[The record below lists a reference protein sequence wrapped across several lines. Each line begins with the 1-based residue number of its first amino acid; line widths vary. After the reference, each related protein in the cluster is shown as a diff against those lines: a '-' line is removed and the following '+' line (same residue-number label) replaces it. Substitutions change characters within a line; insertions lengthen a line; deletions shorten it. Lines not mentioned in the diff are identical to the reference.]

1 MKPRV
6 LYIGFLWISLNI
18 SCRCLTNLMD
28 IIHVDESRDLSRWE
42 DFVASHSQATNY
54 HQIGWKTVIE
64 KSFGHSTRY
73 LMAMNDGEVAGI
85 LPLAIL
91 KSRLFGRSVVSLPF
105 LNYGGLLAGDTEAEK
120 ELVSA
125 ASQFAIDEGSASVEL
140 RHCVAHGLGLVPKQ
154 HKVSMLLPL
163 ASDTDTQWKQLDAK
177 VRNQIRKAGK
187 SGLTA
192 QIGGKELLDDFY
204 AMFARNMR
212 DLGTPVYGRV
222 FFETILNVFP
232 LQTRIFVVKSQEI
245 PVAAG
250 LSSIFNE
257 AMEIPW
263 AGSLIEYRSLCPN
276 MLMYWEAIQFGI
288 QQGMKIFDFGRST
301 PGEGT
306 YRFKTQWGAKASPLV
321 WEYWMKDGGP
331 LPNISP
337 TNAKFALAIKLW
349 KKLPLAVANV
359 LGPPIVRSIP

>member
-1 MKPRV
+1 
-6 LYIGFLWISLNI
+6 
-18 SCRCLTNLMD
+18 MD
-28 IIHVDESRDLSRWE
+28 IVVFDEKRDLPLWE
-42 DFVASHSQATNY
+42 AYVASHPQASNY

-64 KSFGHSTRY
+64 RSFGHQTRY
-73 LMAMNDGEVAGI
+73 FMAKNDGMVVGI

-105 LNYGGLLAGDTEAEK
+105 LNYGGLLANDEQAEQ

-125 ASQFAIDEGSASVEL
+125 SSQLAIDEGACSVEL
-140 RHCVAHGLGLVPKQ
+140 RHFEAHNLGLISKQ

-163 ASDTDTQWKQLDAK
+163 ASDIDMQWKHLDAK
-177 VRNQIRKAGK
+177 VRNQIRKAEK
-187 SGLTA
+187 SGLTV

-222 FFETILNVFP
+222 FFETILDVFS
-232 LQTRIFVVKSQEI
+232 LQTKIFVVKLQEA

-250 LSSIFNE
+250 LSSIFNGT
-257 AMEIPW
+257 MEVPW

-276 MLMYWEAIQFGI
+276 MLLYWVAIQFGI
-288 QQGMKIFDFGRST
+288 QHGMNVFDFGRST

-321 WEYWMKDGGP
+321 WEYWLKDGEP

-337 TNAKFALAIKLW
+337 TNAKFALAITLW
-349 KKLPLAVANV
+349 KKLPLTVANL

>member
-1 MKPRV
+1 
-6 LYIGFLWISLNI
+6 
-18 SCRCLTNLMD
+18 MD
-28 IIHVDESRDLSRWE
+28 IVHLNESRDLSLWE
-42 DFVASHSQATNY
+42 DFVAAHPHATNY
-54 HQIGWKTVIE
+54 HQLGWKTVIE
-64 KSFGHSTRY
+64 RSFGHATRY
-73 LMAMNDGEVAGI
+73 LMAMNDGVVAGV

-105 LNYGGLLAGDTEAEK
+105 LNYGGLLAHDEK
-120 ELVSA
+120 VKEGLVSA
-125 ASQFAIDEGSASVEL
+125 ASQLAINEGAESVEL
-140 RHCVAHGLGLVPKQ
+140 RHSVAHGLGLVPKH
-154 HKVSMLLPL
+154 HKVSMMLSLDP
-163 ASDTDTQWKQLDAK
+163 DTDTQWKHLDAK
-177 VRNQIRKAGK
+177 VRNQVRKAGK
-187 SGLTA
+187 SGLTV

-222 FFETILNVFP
+222 FFETIMDVFP
-232 LQTRIFVVKSQEI
+232 LHTRIFVVKSQET

-250 LSSIFNE
+250 LSSMFNE
-257 AMEIPW
+257 VMEVPW
-263 AGSLIEYRSLCPN
+263 AGSLVEYRSLCPN
-276 MLMYWEAIQFGI
+276 MLLYWEAIQFGI
-288 QQGMKIFDFGRST
+288 QHGMKIFDFGRST

-321 WEYWMKDGGP
+321 WEYWMKHGGP

-349 KKLPLAVANV
+349 KKLPLSVANL

>member
-1 MKPRV
+1 
-6 LYIGFLWISLNI
+6 
-18 SCRCLTNLMD
+18 MD
-28 IIHVDESRDLSRWE
+28 IVPLDESRDLSLWE

-54 HQIGWKTVIE
+54 HQLGWKTVIE
-64 KSFGHSTRY
+64 RSFGHATRY
-73 LMAMNDGEVAGI
+73 LMAMNDGVVVGI

-105 LNYGGLLAGDTEAEK
+105 LNYGGLLAHDENVEEG
-120 ELVSA
+120 LVSA
-125 ASQFAIDEGSASVEL
+125 ASQLAIDEGAESVEL
-140 RHCVAHGLGLVPKQ
+140 RHSVAHGLGLVPKE

-163 ASDTDTQWKQLDAK
+163 ASDTDAQWKQLDAK

-187 SGLTA
+187 SGLTVE
-192 QIGGKELLDDFY
+192 IGGTELLDDFY

-212 DLGTPVYGRV
+212 DLGTPVYGRI
-222 FFETILNVFP
+222 FFETILDVFP
-232 LQTRIFVVKSQEI
+232 LHTRIFVVKSQET

-257 AMEIPW
+257 TMEIPW
-263 AGSLIEYRSLCPN
+263 AGSLVEYRSLCPN
-276 MLMYWEAIQFGI
+276 MLLYWEAIQFGI
-288 QQGMKIFDFGRST
+288 QHGMNVFDFGRST

-321 WEYWMKDGGP
+321 WEYWMKDSRP

-349 KKLPLAVANV
+349 KKLPLSVANL

>member
-1 MKPRV
+1 
-6 LYIGFLWISLNI
+6 
-18 SCRCLTNLMD
+18 MD
-28 IIHVDESRDLSRWE
+28 IVRVDEQRDLSLWE
-42 DFVASHSQATNY
+42 DFVAAHPLATNY
-54 HQIGWKTVIE
+54 HQLGWKMVIE
-64 KSFGHSTRY
+64 QSFGHQTRY
-73 LMAMNDGEVAGI
+73 LMALKDGLVMGV

-105 LNYGGLLAGDTEAEK
+105 LNYGGLLAHDEQAK
-120 ELVSA
+120 KALVSA
-125 ASQFAIDEGSASVEL
+125 ASQLAIDEGAGSVEL
-140 RHCVAHGLGLVPKQ
+140 RHCEAHGLGLVQKQ

-163 ASDTDTQWKQLDAK
+163 ASDTDLQWKQLDAK

-187 SGLTA
+187 SGLTVE
-192 QIGGKELLDDFY
+192 IGGKEFLHHFY

-212 DLGTPVYGRV
+212 DLGTPVYGRI
-222 FFETILNVFP
+222 FFETILDVFP
-232 LQTRIFVVKSQEI
+232 LHTRIFVVKSQET

-250 LSSIFNE
+250 LSSIFNQ
-257 AMEIPW
+257 AMEVPW
-263 AGSLIEYRSLCPN
+263 AGSLVEYRSLCPN

-288 QQGMKIFDFGRST
+288 QHGMNVFDFGRST

-331 LPNISP
+331 VPNISP

-349 KKLPLAVANV
+349 KKLPLTVANL

>member
-1 MKPRV
+1 
-6 LYIGFLWISLNI
+6 
-18 SCRCLTNLMD
+18 MD
-28 IIHVDESRDLSRWE
+28 IIVLDENENLSLWE
-42 DFVASHSQATNY
+42 DFVASQSEATNY
-54 HQIGWKTVIE
+54 HQVGWKTVIE
-64 KSFGHSTRY
+64 RSFGHQTRY
-73 LMAMNDGEVAGI
+73 LMAMSDGVVVGI
-85 LPLAIL
+85 LPLTIL

-105 LNYGGLLAGDTEAEK
+105 LNYGGLLANDEQAKE

-125 ASQFAIDEGSASVEL
+125 ASQLAIHEGAGSVEL
-140 RHCVAHGLGLVPKQ
+140 RHCEAHGLGLVPKQ

-163 ASDTDTQWKQLDAK
+163 APDTDTQWKHLDAK

-187 SGLTA
+187 SGLTV
-192 QIGGKELLDDFY
+192 QIGGKELLEDFY
-204 AMFARNMR
+204 SMFARNMR

-222 FFETILNVFP
+222 FFEAILEVFS
-232 LQTRIFVVKSQEI
+232 LHTRIFVVKSQDTPI
-245 PVAAG
+245 AAG

-257 AMEIPW
+257 TMEVPW
-263 AGSLIEYRSLCPN
+263 AGSLVEYRSLCPN
-276 MLMYWEAIQFGI
+276 MLLYWEAIQFGI

-337 TNAKFALAIKLW
+337 TNAKFSLAIKLW
-349 KKLPLAVANV
+349 KKLPLAVANL

>member
-1 MKPRV
+1 
-6 LYIGFLWISLNI
+6 
-18 SCRCLTNLMD
+18 MD
-28 IIHVDESRDLSRWE
+28 IVVFDETRDFPLWE
-42 DFVASHSQATNY
+42 AYVASHSQATNY
-54 HQIGWKTVIE
+54 HQLGWKTVIE
-64 KSFGHSTRY
+64 RSFGHQTRY
-73 LMAMNDGEVAGI
+73 FLAMNDGVVVGV

-91 KSRLFGRSVVSLPF
+91 KSWLFGRSVVSLPF
-105 LNYGGLLAGDTEAEK
+105 LNYGGLLTNDEQAEK

-125 ASQFAIDEGSASVEL
+125 ASELAIDEGAGSVEL
-140 RHCVAHGLGLVPKQ
+140 RHCEAHGLGLIPKE

-163 ASDTDTQWKQLDAK
+163 ASDTDTQWKHLDAK

-187 SGLTA
+187 SGLTV
-192 QIGGKELLDDFY
+192 QIGGKEFLADFY

-222 FFETILNVFP
+222 FFETILDVFP
-232 LQTRIFVVKSQEI
+232 LHTRIFVVKLQET

-257 AMEIPW
+257 TMEVPW
-263 AGSLIEYRSLCPN
+263 AGSLVEYRSLCPN
-276 MLMYWEAIQFGI
+276 MLLYWEAIQFGI
-288 QQGMKIFDFGRST
+288 QHGMKVFDFGRST

-306 YRFKTQWGAKASPLV
+306 YRFKTQWGAKAAPLV

-349 KKLPLAVANV
+349 KKLPLSVAN
-359 LGPPIVRSIP
+359 LIGPPIVRSLP